1 MNTPN
6 EATQTASP
14 SLAVFLRQNMREY
27 GILIALVVIMV
38 FFQVI
43 THGVL
48 FRPVNLTNLVL
59 QNSFVVIMAL
69 GMLLVIVAGHIDLSV
84 GSIVA
89 IIGAVAAVMMVNYKI
104 DPWTTSLVCLI
115 LGGAI
120 GAAQGYWV
128 AYHHIPAFIVTLAG
142 MLIFR
147 GLTLWLL
154 GGMNIGPFPIEF
166 QRLSTGFVPDFT
178 WFFGSFSFSIPW
190 LQINSFFIAL
200 NDQAVGPFDIQST
213 FIEWTIVNTSTLL
226 LTLCVILGMVY
237 SNYRSRQINLRHGIE
252 VEPGIFF
259 VIQNLITSIVI
270 LFVGLQLSTYK
281 GIPNILVV
289 MGVLVVFY
297 VFITTRTTIG
307 RRIYALGGNEKATRL
322 SGINTERLSFYTF
335 INMGVLAGF
344 AGLIVAARLNSS
356 TPKAGNGF
364 ELDVIAACFIGG
376 ASTTGGVGKITGAV
390 VGAFIMGVLNNG
402 MSIMG
407 LGIDFQQMVKGA
419 VLLAAV
425 VFDLYNKQKG

>member
-38 FFQVI
+38 FFQII
-43 THGVL
+43 TGGVL

-154 GGMNIGPFPIEF
+154 GGMNIGPFPAEF
-166 QRLSTGFVPDFT
+166 QKLSTGFLPDLFDMGELHST
-178 WFFGSFSFSIPW
+178 SIILTIIIP
-190 LQINSFFIAL
+190 AL
-200 NDQAVGPFDIQST
+200 LVFLSWRGRK
-213 FIEWTIVNTSTLL
+213 VNES
-226 LTLCVILGMVY
+226 
-237 SNYRSRQINLRHGIE
+237 HGIE
-252 VEPGIFF
+252 VEPFAFF
-259 VIQNLITSIVI
+259 LVQNVI
-270 LFVGLQLSTYK
+270 LVAVMLALGYQLSTYK
-281 GIPNILVV
+281 GFPNILVI
-289 MGVLVVFY
+289 MGVLIAIYTFV
-297 VFITTRTTIG
+297 TTRTTIG

-322 SGINTERLSFYTF
+322 SGINTDRLSFYTF

>member
-1 MNTPN
+1 MNTPT
-6 EATQTASP
+6 EASQTAAP

-38 FFQVI
+38 FFQII
-43 THGVL
+43 TGGVL

-154 GGMNIGPFPIEF
+154 GGMNIGPFPTEF
-166 QRLSTGFVPDFT
+166 QKLSTGFLPDLFDMSALGLHST
-178 WFFGSFSFSIPW
+178 SII
-190 LQINSFFIAL
+190 LTIAIP
-200 NDQAVGPFDIQST
+200 A
-213 FIEWTIVNTSTLL
+213 LL
-226 LTLCVILGMVY
+226 VFL
-237 SNYRSRQINLRHGIE
+237 SWRSRKINESHGIE
-252 VEPGIFF
+252 VEPFAFF
-259 VIQNLITSIVI
+259 LAQNVVL
-270 LFVGLQLSTYK
+270 VGVMLALGYQLSTYK
-281 GIPNILVV
+281 GFPNILVI
-289 MGVLVVFY
+289 MGVLIAAYTFV
-297 VFITTRTTIG
+297 TTRTTIG

-407 LGIDFQQMVKGA
+407 LGIDFQQMVKGL

>member
-6 EATQTASP
+6 EATKAAPP
-14 SLAVFLRQNMREY
+14 SIAVFLRQNMREY

-38 FFQVI
+38 FFQIV
-43 THGVL
+43 TDGVL
-48 FRPVNLTNLVL
+48 FRPVNLTNLIL

-89 IIGAVAAVMMVNYKI
+89 IIGAIAAIMMVNYKI

-115 LGGAI
+115 LGAAI

-128 AYHHIPAFIVTLAG
+128 AYHSIPAFIVTLAG

-147 GLTLWLL
+147 GLTLWVL
-154 GGMNIGPFPIEF
+154 GGMNIGPFPPEF
-166 QRLSTGFVPDFT
+166 QKLSTGFLPD
-178 WFFGSFSFSIPW
+178 I
-190 LQINSFFIAL
+190 
-200 NDQAVGPFDIQST
+200 FDMGGLHST
-213 FIEWTIVNTSTLL
+213 SLL
-226 LTLCVILGMVY
+226 LTIIVPALLVFLSWRGRAQ
-237 SNYRSRQINLRHGIE
+237 NEAHGIE
-252 VEPGIFF
+252 VEPLAFF
-259 VIQNLITSIVI
+259 VIRNVVLLAVM
-270 LFVGLQLSTYK
+270 LALGYQLSTYK
-281 GIPNILVV
+281 GFPNILVI
-289 MGVLVVFY
+289 MGVLIAFY
-297 VFITTRTTIG
+297 TFVTTRTTIG
-307 RRIYALGGNEKATRL
+307 RRVYALGGNSKATKL

-335 INMGVLAGF
+335 MNMGVLAAF

-376 ASTTGGVGKITGAV
+376 ASITGGAGKITGAV

-407 LGIDFQQMVKGA
+407 LGIDFQQMVKGG

>member
-1 MNTPN
+1 
-6 EATQTASP
+6 
-14 SLAVFLRQNMREY
+14 MREY

-38 FFQVI
+38 FFQII
-43 THGVL
+43 TGGVL

-120 GAAQGYWV
+120 GAAQGYWI

-142 MLIFR
+142 MLVFR

-154 GGMNIGPFPIEF
+154 GGMNIGPFPAEF
-166 QRLSTGFVPDFT
+166 QKLSTGFLPDLFDMGGLHST
-178 WFFGSFSFSIPW
+178 SLILTIAIP
-190 LQINSFFIAL
+190 AL
-200 NDQAVGPFDIQST
+200 
-213 FIEWTIVNTSTLL
+213 L
-226 LTLCVILGMVY
+226 VY
-237 SNYRSRQINLRHGIE
+237 LSWRGRKLNESHGIE
-252 VEPGIFF
+252 VEPFAFF
-259 VIQNLITSIVI
+259 ITRNAV
-270 LFVGLQLSTYK
+270 LVAVMLALGYQLSTYK
-281 GIPNILVV
+281 GFPNILVI
-289 MGVLVVFY
+289 MGVLIAFY
-297 VFITTRTTIG
+297 TFVTTRTTIG

-335 INMGVLAGF
+335 INMGVLAAF

-407 LGIDFQQMVKGA
+407 LGIDFQQMVKGM

>member
-1 MNTPN
+1 MNKPN
-6 EATQTASP
+6 EATQTVAP

-38 FFQVI
+38 FFQII
-43 THGVL
+43 TGGVL

-142 MLIFR
+142 MLVFR

-154 GGMNIGPFPIEF
+154 GGMNIGPFPSEF
-166 QRLSTGFVPDFT
+166 QKLSTGFLPDLFDMGGLHST
-178 WFFGSFSFSIPW
+178 SII
-190 LQINSFFIAL
+190 LTIAIP
-200 NDQAVGPFDIQST
+200 A
-213 FIEWTIVNTSTLL
+213 LL
-226 LTLCVILGMVY
+226 VFL
-237 SNYRSRQINLRHGIE
+237 SWRSRKLNESHGIE
-252 VEPGIFF
+252 VEPFAFF
-259 VIQNLITSIVI
+259 FTQNAVLVAVMVY
-270 LFVGLQLSTYK
+270 LGYQLSTYK
-281 GIPNILVV
+281 GFPNILVI
-289 MGVLVVFY
+289 MGVLIAFY
-297 VFITTRTTIG
+297 TFVTTRTTIG

-322 SGINTERLSFYTF
+322 SGINTDRLSFYTF

>member
-6 EATQTASP
+6 EATQTATP
-14 SLAVFLRQNMREY
+14 SLAVFLRQNMRDY

-38 FFQVI
+38 FFQII
-43 THGVL
+43 TDGVL

-154 GGMNIGPFPIEF
+154 GGMNIGPFPTEF
-166 QRLSTGFVPDFT
+166 QKLSTGFLPDVVDMGGLHSTSLILTIIVP
-178 WFFGSFSFSIPW
+178 
-190 LQINSFFIAL
+190 AL
-200 NDQAVGPFDIQST
+200 LVFLSWRGRK
-213 FIEWTIVNTSTLL
+213 VNES
-226 LTLCVILGMVY
+226 
-237 SNYRSRQINLRHGIE
+237 HGIE
-252 VEPGIFF
+252 VEPFVFF
-259 VIQNLITSIVI
+259 LLQNVVLVSVM
-270 LFVGLQLSTYK
+270 LYLGYQLSTYK
-281 GIPNILVV
+281 GFPNILVI
-289 MGVLVVFY
+289 MGVLIAFY
-297 VFITTRTTIG
+297 TFVTTRTTIG
-307 RRIYALGGNEKATRL
+307 RRVYALGGNEKATRL

>member
-14 SLAVFLRQNMREY
+14 SLAVFLRQNMRDY

-38 FFQVI
+38 LFQII
-43 THGVL
+43 TGGVL

-89 IIGAVAAVMMVNYKI
+89 IIGAVAAVMMVNYKF

-154 GGMNIGPFPIEF
+154 GGMNIGPFPVEF
-166 QRLSTGFVPDFT
+166 QKLSTGFLPDIIDMT
-178 WFFGSFSFSIPW
+178 SMGLHSTSII
-190 LQINSFFIAL
+190 LTIAIP
-200 NDQAVGPFDIQST
+200 A
-213 FIEWTIVNTSTLL
+213 LL
-226 LTLCVILGMVY
+226 VFLSL
-237 SNYRSRQINLRHGIE
+237 RSRKVNESHGIE
-252 VEPGIFF
+252 VEPFAFF
-259 VIQNLITSIVI
+259 LAQNVVLVAVM
-270 LFVGLQLSTYK
+270 LYLGYQLSTYK
-281 GIPNILVV
+281 GFPNILVI
-289 MGVLVVFY
+289 MGVLIAVYTFV
-297 VFITTRTTIG
+297 TTRTTIG

-335 INMGVLAGF
+335 INMGVLAAF

>member
-6 EATQTASP
+6 EATQTAAP

-38 FFQVI
+38 FFQII
-43 THGVL
+43 TGGVL

-115 LGGAI
+115 LGGVI
-120 GAAQGYWV
+120 GAAQGYWI

-142 MLIFR
+142 MLVFR
-147 GLTLWLL
+147 GMTLWLL
-154 GGMNIGPFPIEF
+154 GGMNIGPFPSEF
-166 QRLSTGFVPDFT
+166 QKLSTGFLPDLVSLPELPLL
-178 WFFGSFSFSIPW
+178 GS
-190 LQINSFFIAL
+190 LH
-200 NDQAVGPFDIQST
+200 ST
-213 FIEWTIVNTSTLL
+213 SLL
-226 LTLCVILGMVY
+226 LTIAVPALLVY
-237 SNYRSRQINLRHGIE
+237 LSWRSRKLNESHGIE
-252 VEPGIFF
+252 VEPFAFF
-259 VIQNLITSIVI
+259 VTQNAVLVAVMVF
-270 LFVGLQLSTYK
+270 LGYQLSTYK
-281 GIPNILVV
+281 GFPNILVI
-289 MGVLVVFY
+289 MGVLIAFY
-297 VFITTRTTIG
+297 TFVTTRTTIG

-322 SGINTERLSFYTF
+322 SGINTDRLSFYTF

-407 LGIDFQQMVKGA
+407 LGIDFQQMVKGL

-425 VFDLYNKQKG
+425 VFDLYNKQKS

>member
-6 EATQTASP
+6 EATRTAAP

-38 FFQVI
+38 FFQII
-43 THGVL
+43 TGGVL

-154 GGMNIGPFPIEF
+154 GGMNIGPFPTEF
-166 QRLSTGFVPDFT
+166 QKLSTGFLPDLFDMGGLHST
-178 WFFGSFSFSIPW
+178 SLILTIAIP
-190 LQINSFFIAL
+190 
-200 NDQAVGPFDIQST
+200 
-213 FIEWTIVNTSTLL
+213 TLL
-226 LTLCVILGMVY
+226 VY
-237 SNYRSRQINLRHGIE
+237 LSWRGRKLNESHGIE
-252 VEPGIFF
+252 VEPFAFF
-259 VIQNLITSIVI
+259 ITRNAV
-270 LFVGLQLSTYK
+270 LVAVMLALGYQLSTYK
-281 GIPNILVV
+281 GFPNILVI
-289 MGVLVVFY
+289 MGVLIAFY
-297 VFITTRTTIG
+297 TFVTTRTTIG

-335 INMGVLAGF
+335 INMGVLAAF

-407 LGIDFQQMVKGA
+407 LGIDFQQMVKGM

>member
-14 SLAVFLRQNMREY
+14 SLAVFLRQNMRDY

-38 FFQVI
+38 FFQII
-43 THGVL
+43 TGGVL

-154 GGMNIGPFPIEF
+154 GGMNIGPFPTEF
-166 QRLSTGFVPDFT
+166 QKLSTGFLPDLFDT
-178 WFFGSFSFSIPW
+178 GALGLHSTSII
-190 LQINSFFIAL
+190 LTIAIP
-200 NDQAVGPFDIQST
+200 A
-213 FIEWTIVNTSTLL
+213 LL
-226 LTLCVILGMVY
+226 VFL
-237 SNYRSRQINLRHGIE
+237 SWRSRKINESHGIE
-252 VEPGIFF
+252 VEPFIFF
-259 VIQNLITSIVI
+259 LLQNVVLVAVM
-270 LFVGLQLSTYK
+270 LALGYQLSTYK
-281 GIPNILVV
+281 GFPNILVI
-289 MGVLVVFY
+289 MGVLIAVYTFV
-297 VFITTRTTIG
+297 TTRTTIG